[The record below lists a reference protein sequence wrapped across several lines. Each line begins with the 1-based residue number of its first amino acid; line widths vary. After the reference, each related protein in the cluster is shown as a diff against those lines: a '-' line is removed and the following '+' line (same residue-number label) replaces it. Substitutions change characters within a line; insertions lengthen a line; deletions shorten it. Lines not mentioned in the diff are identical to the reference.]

1 MESILHYLEL
11 KNQYFEKMYQMTL
24 KQLKHCQEGQWDEL
38 ELFVENRERILNI
51 IRSYDFKIAREF
63 KLIEGEG
70 ALLNKYSID
79 VKKLLDQRKKIAE
92 KIVKIDIEVLSKMEE
107 IKNETIKDLKKT
119 VETNHFM
126 QAFNAMG
133 QKRKTA

>member
-24 KQLKHCQEGQWDEL
+24 KQLKLCQEGQWDEL

-63 KLIEGEG
+63 KQIEGEG
-70 ALLNKYSID
+70 ALLNKYSLD
-79 VKKLLDQRKKIAE
+79 VKKLLDQRKMIAE
-92 KIVKIDIEVLSKMEE
+92 KIVKIDIEVISKMEE
-107 IKNETIKDLKKT
+107 IKNDTIKDLKKT
-119 VETNHFM
+119 VETNHYM

-133 QKRKTA
+133 QKIKST